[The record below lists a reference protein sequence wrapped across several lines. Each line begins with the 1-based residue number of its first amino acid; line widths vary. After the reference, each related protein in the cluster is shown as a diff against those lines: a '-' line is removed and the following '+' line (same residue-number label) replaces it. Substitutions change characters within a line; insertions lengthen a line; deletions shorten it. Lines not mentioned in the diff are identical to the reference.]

1 MREAV
6 LEPSPSASR
15 MRARAMHRER
25 TPTVTHS
32 AGSPCDRDTLHLDQH
47 FRARQAGDG
56 YQGARWEIVGE
67 DLPAE
72 LGEPSPSR
80 ASVMNTVIVTKS
92 ARLAPASSSVP
103 PTPANTS
110 RTCLSKSAPSQLPQ
124 QTS

>member
-1 MREAV
+1 MWKAV

-67 DLPAE
+67 DLSAE
-72 LGEPSPSR
+72 LGEPVAEPRIGDEHGHRHQIGKAR
-80 ASVMNTVIVTKS
+80 AGLFE
-92 ARLAPASSSVP
+92 RPPEPGEDLADLAVEIGGER
-103 PTPANTS
+103 A
-110 RTCLSKSAPSQLPQ
+110 A
-124 QTS
+124 